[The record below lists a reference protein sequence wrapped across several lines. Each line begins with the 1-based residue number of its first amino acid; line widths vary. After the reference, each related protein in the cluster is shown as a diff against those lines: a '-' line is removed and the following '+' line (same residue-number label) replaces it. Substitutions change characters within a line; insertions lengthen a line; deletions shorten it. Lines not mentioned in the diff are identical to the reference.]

1 MDSLFGSKMNIFND
15 FDNRA
20 KQRQKQK
27 AEIDALLESETT
39 TVGDL
44 FSMENQEKQD
54 EIMS

>member
-1 MDSLFGSKMNIFND
+1 MNSFFGSGMNIFND

-27 AEIDALLESETT
+27 AEIDALLESDTT

-44 FSMENQEKQD
+44 FSMDN
-54 EIMS
+54 